1 MELGGLIL
9 INRLVYKGTLQYNM
23 TMYEGLQNLLELKGM
38 GLTRDPN
45 SNMPKAYTIRNLIP
59 MVAAQAMP
67 NQRTAPM
74 PMQQAAMP
82 MRPAPMPPQMS
93 QPVLRAEGGSLTE
106 GGSVAGND
114 YVVDAYTV
122 AALGNGSSEA
132 GGERLQAALPKASN
146 TDGSFSGMVD
156 APNGD
161 GMSDNVSYEVQ
172 EGGDITE
179 ARISKDEYIIDENQV
194 KEIGGGDA
202 GKGAERLDK
211 LREEIRQQAYGTT
224 KQPKQISASKTLR
237 EFMKEV
243 QLWDF

>member
-1 MELGGLIL
+1 
-9 INRLVYKGTLQYNM
+9 
-23 TMYEGLQNLLELKGM
+23 MYEGLQNLLELKGM

-59 MVAAQAMP
+59 MMAAQAMP

-74 PMQQAAMP
+74 SMP
-82 MRPAPMPPQMS
+82 LRPAPMPPQMS

-132 GGERLQAALPKASN
+132 GGERLEAALPQASD
-146 TDGSFSGMVD
+146 TDGSFSGMVN
-156 APNGD
+156 APSGD
-161 GMSDNVSYEVQ
+161 GMSDNVAYEVQ
-172 EGGDITE
+172 DGGDITE

-202 GKGAERLDK
+202 GLGAKRLDK

-224 KQPKQISASKTLR
+224 KQPKEISASEILR
-237 EFMKEV
+237 QLTKES
-243 QLWDF
+243 

>member
-1 MELGGLIL
+1 
-9 INRLVYKGTLQYNM
+9 
-23 TMYEGLQNLLELKGM
+23 MYEGLQNLLELKGM

-45 SNMPKAYTIRNLIP
+45 SNMPKAYTIKDLIP

-67 NQRTAPM
+67 NQRTAPV

-93 QPVLRAEGGSLTE
+93 QPMFRAEGGSLTE

-132 GGERLQAALPKASN
+132 GGERLDAVLPKASN

-172 EGGDITE
+172 DGGDITQ
-179 ARISKDEYIIDENQV
+179 ALISKDEYIIDENQV
-194 KEIGGGDA
+194 KEIGDGDSDI
-202 GKGAERLDK
+202 GAKRLDS
-211 LREEIRQQAYGTT
+211 LREQIRQQAYGTT
-224 KQPKQISASKTLR
+224 KQPKEINASEILR
-237 EFMKEV
+237 QLKKES
-243 QLWDF
+243 

>member
-1 MELGGLIL
+1 
-9 INRLVYKGTLQYNM
+9 
-23 TMYEGLQNLLELKGM
+23 MYEGLQNLLELKGM

-59 MVAAQAMP
+59 MMAAQAMP

-74 PMQQAAMP
+74 SMP
-82 MRPAPMPPQMS
+82 LRPAPMPPQMS

-132 GGERLQAALPKASN
+132 GGERLEAALPQASD

-156 APNGD
+156 APSGD
-161 GMSDNVSYEVQ
+161 GMSDNVAYEVQ
-172 EGGDITE
+172 DGGDITE

-202 GKGAERLDK
+202 GLGAKRLDK

-224 KQPKQISASKTLR
+224 KQPKEISASEILR
-237 EFMKEV
+237 QLTKES
-243 QLWDF
+243 

>member
-1 MELGGLIL
+1 
-9 INRLVYKGTLQYNM
+9 M

-59 MVAAQAMP
+59 MMAAQAMP

-74 PMQQAAMP
+74 SMP
-82 MRPAPMPPQMS
+82 LRPAPMPPQMS

-132 GGERLQAALPKASN
+132 GGERLEAALPQASD

-156 APNGD
+156 APSGD
-161 GMSDNVSYEVQ
+161 GMSDNVAYEVQ
-172 EGGDITE
+172 NGGDITE

-202 GKGAERLDK
+202 GLGAERLDK

-237 EFMKEV
+237 EFMKEI
-243 QLWDF
+243 

>member
-1 MELGGLIL
+1 
-9 INRLVYKGTLQYNM
+9 M

-45 SNMPKAYTIRNLIP
+45 SNMPKAYTIKDLIP
-59 MVAAQAMP
+59 MVAAQALP

-74 PMQQAAMP
+74 SMQQAAMP

-93 QPVLRAEGGSLTE
+93 QPMFRAEGGSLTE

-132 GGERLQAALPKASN
+132 GGERLDAVLPKASN

-172 EGGDITE
+172 DGGDITQ
-179 ARISKDEYIIDENQV
+179 ALISKDEYIIDENQV
-194 KEIGGGDA
+194 KEIGDGDSDI
-202 GKGAERLDK
+202 GAKRLDS
-211 LREEIRQQAYGTT
+211 LREQIRQQAYGTT
-224 KQPKQISASKTLR
+224 KQPKEINASEILR
-237 EFMKEV
+237 QLTKES
-243 QLWDF
+243 

>member
-1 MELGGLIL
+1 
-9 INRLVYKGTLQYNM
+9 M

-59 MVAAQAMP
+59 MMAAQAMP

-74 PMQQAAMP
+74 SMP
-82 MRPAPMPPQMS
+82 LRPAPMPPQMS

-132 GGERLQAALPKASN
+132 GGERLEAALPQASD

-156 APNGD
+156 APSGD
-161 GMSDNVSYEVQ
+161 GMSDNVAYEVQ
-172 EGGDITE
+172 NGGDITE

-202 GKGAERLDK
+202 GLGAKRLDK

-224 KQPKQISASKTLR
+224 KQPKEISASEILR
-237 EFMKEV
+237 QLTKES
-243 QLWDF
+243 

>member
-1 MELGGLIL
+1 
-9 INRLVYKGTLQYNM
+9 
-23 TMYEGLQNLLELKGM
+23 MYEGLQNLLELKGM

-45 SNMPKAYTIRNLIP
+45 SNMPKAYTIKDLIP

-67 NQRTAPM
+67 NQRTAPV

-93 QPVLRAEGGSLTE
+93 QPMFRAEGGSLTE

-132 GGERLQAALPKASN
+132 GGERLDAVLPKASN

-172 EGGDITE
+172 DGGDITQ
-179 ARISKDEYIIDENQV
+179 ALISKDEYIIDENQV
-194 KEIGGGDA
+194 KEIGDGDSDI
-202 GKGAERLDK
+202 GAKRLDS
-211 LREEIRQQAYGTT
+211 LREQIRQQAYGTI
-224 KQPKQISASKTLR
+224 KQPKEINASEILR
-237 EFMKEV
+237 QLTKES
-243 QLWDF
+243 

>member
-1 MELGGLIL
+1 
-9 INRLVYKGTLQYNM
+9 M

-45 SNMPKAYTIRNLIP
+45 SNMPKAYTIRDLIP

-67 NQRTAPM
+67 NQRTAPV

-93 QPVLRAEGGSLTE
+93 QPMFRAEGGSLTE

-132 GGERLQAALPKASN
+132 GGERLDAVLPKASN

-172 EGGDITE
+172 DGGDITQ
-179 ARISKDEYIIDENQV
+179 ALISKDEYIIDENQV
-194 KEIGGGDA
+194 KEIGDGDSDI
-202 GKGAERLDK
+202 GAKRLDS
-211 LREEIRQQAYGTT
+211 LREQIRQQAYGTT
-224 KQPKQISASKTLR
+224 KQPKEINASEILR
-237 EFMKEV
+237 QLTKES
-243 QLWDF
+243 

>member
-1 MELGGLIL
+1 
-9 INRLVYKGTLQYNM
+9 
-23 TMYEGLQNLLELKGM
+23 MYEGLQNLLELKGM

-45 SNMPKAYTIRNLIP
+45 SNMPKAYTIRDLIP
-59 MVAAQAMP
+59 MMAAQAMP

-74 PMQQAAMP
+74 SMP
-82 MRPAPMPPQMS
+82 LRPAPMPPQMS

-132 GGERLQAALPKASN
+132 GGERLEAALPQASD
-146 TDGSFSGMVD
+146 TDGSFSGMVN
-156 APNGD
+156 APSGD
-161 GMSDNVSYEVQ
+161 GMSDNVAYEVQ
-172 EGGDITE
+172 DGGDITE

-202 GKGAERLDK
+202 GLGAKRLDK

-224 KQPKQISASKTLR
+224 KQPKEISASEILR
-237 EFMKEV
+237 
-243 QLWDF
+243 QLTNES

>member
-1 MELGGLIL
+1 
-9 INRLVYKGTLQYNM
+9 M

-59 MVAAQAMP
+59 MMAAQAMP

-74 PMQQAAMP
+74 SMP
-82 MRPAPMPPQMS
+82 LRPAPMPPQMS

-132 GGERLQAALPKASN
+132 GGERLEAALPQASD

-156 APNGD
+156 APSGD
-161 GMSDNVSYEVQ
+161 GMSDNVAYEVQ
-172 EGGDITE
+172 DGGDITE

-202 GKGAERLDK
+202 GLGAKRLDK

-224 KQPKQISASKTLR
+224 KQPKEISASEILR
-237 EFMKEV
+237 QLTKES
-243 QLWDF
+243 

>member
-1 MELGGLIL
+1 
-9 INRLVYKGTLQYNM
+9 
-23 TMYEGLQNLLELKGM
+23 MYEGLQNLLELKGM

-59 MVAAQAMP
+59 MMAAQAMP

-74 PMQQAAMP
+74 SMP
-82 MRPAPMPPQMS
+82 LRPAPMPPQMS

-132 GGERLQAALPKASN
+132 GGERLEAALPQASD

-156 APNGD
+156 APSGD
-161 GMSDNVSYEVQ
+161 GMSDNVAYEVQ
-172 EGGDITE
+172 NGGDITE

-202 GKGAERLDK
+202 GLGAKRLDK

-224 KQPKQISASKTLR
+224 KQPKEISASEILR
-237 EFMKEV
+237 QLTKES
-243 QLWDF
+243 

>member
-1 MELGGLIL
+1 
-9 INRLVYKGTLQYNM
+9 M

-45 SNMPKAYTIRNLIP
+45 SNMPKAYTIKDLIP
-59 MVAAQAMP
+59 MVAAQALP

-74 PMQQAAMP
+74 SMP

-93 QPVLRAEGGSLTE
+93 QPMFRAEGGSLTE

-132 GGERLQAALPKASN
+132 GGERLDAALPQASN

-161 GMSDNVSYEVQ
+161 GMSDNVAYEVQ
-172 EGGDITE
+172 NGGDITE

-194 KEIGGGDA
+194 KEIGDGDA
-202 GKGAERLDK
+202 DLGTKRLDK
-211 LREEIRQQAYGTT
+211 LREQIRQQAYGTT
-224 KQPKQISASKTLR
+224 KQPKEISASEILR
-237 EFMKEV
+237 QLTKES
-243 QLWDF
+243 

>member
-1 MELGGLIL
+1 
-9 INRLVYKGTLQYNM
+9 
-23 TMYEGLQNLLELKGM
+23 MYEGLQNLLELKGM

-45 SNMPKAYTIRNLIP
+45 SNMPKAYTIRDLIP

-67 NQRTAPM
+67 NQRTAPV

-93 QPVLRAEGGSLTE
+93 QPMFRAEGGSLTE

-132 GGERLQAALPKASN
+132 GGERLDAVLPKASN

-172 EGGDITE
+172 DGGDITQ
-179 ARISKDEYIIDENQV
+179 ALISKDEYIIDENQV
-194 KEIGGGDA
+194 KEIGDGDSDI
-202 GKGAERLDK
+202 GAKRLDS
-211 LREEIRQQAYGTT
+211 LREQIRQQAYGTT
-224 KQPKQISASKTLR
+224 KQPKEINASEILR
-237 EFMKEV
+237 QLTKES
-243 QLWDF
+243 

>member
-1 MELGGLIL
+1 
-9 INRLVYKGTLQYNM
+9 
-23 TMYEGLQNLLELKGM
+23 MYEGLQNLLELKGM

-45 SNMPKAYTIRNLIP
+45 SNMPKAYTIRDLIP

-93 QPVLRAEGGSLTE
+93 QPMFRAEGGSLTE

-132 GGERLQAALPKASN
+132 GGERLDAVLPKASN

-172 EGGDITE
+172 DGGDITQ
-179 ARISKDEYIIDENQV
+179 ALISKDEYIIDENQV
-194 KEIGGGDA
+194 KEIGDGDSDI
-202 GKGAERLDK
+202 GAKRLDS
-211 LREEIRQQAYGTT
+211 LREQIRQQAYGTT
-224 KQPKQISASKTLR
+224 KQPKEINASEILR
-237 EFMKEV
+237 QLTKES
-243 QLWDF
+243 

>member
-1 MELGGLIL
+1 
-9 INRLVYKGTLQYNM
+9 M

-45 SNMPKAYTIRNLIP
+45 SNMPKAYTIKDLIP

-67 NQRTAPM
+67 NQRTAPV

-93 QPVLRAEGGSLTE
+93 QPMFRAEGGSLTE

-132 GGERLQAALPKASN
+132 GGERLDAVLPKASN

-172 EGGDITE
+172 DGGDITQ
-179 ARISKDEYIIDENQV
+179 ALISKDEYIIDENQV
-194 KEIGGGDA
+194 KEIGDGDSDI
-202 GKGAERLDK
+202 GAKRLDS
-211 LREEIRQQAYGTT
+211 LREQIRQQAYGTT
-224 KQPKQISASKTLR
+224 KQPKEINASEILR
-237 EFMKEV
+237 QLTKES
-243 QLWDF
+243 

>member
-1 MELGGLIL
+1 
-9 INRLVYKGTLQYNM
+9 M

-82 MRPAPMPPQMS
+82 MQQAAMPMRPAPMPPQMS

-114 YVVDAYTV
+114 YVVDAYHGCCT
-122 AALGNGSSEA
+122 G
-132 GGERLQAALPKASN
+132 
-146 TDGSFSGMVD
+146 
-156 APNGD
+156 
-161 GMSDNVSYEVQ
+161 
-172 EGGDITE
+172 
-179 ARISKDEYIIDENQV
+179 
-194 KEIGGGDA
+194 
-202 GKGAERLDK
+202 
-211 LREEIRQQAYGTT
+211 
-224 KQPKQISASKTLR
+224 
-237 EFMKEV
+237 
-243 QLWDF
+243 

>member
-45 SNMPKAYTIRNLIP
+45 SNMPKAYTIRDLIP
-59 MVAAQAMP
+59 MVAAQAIP

-74 PMQQAAMP
+74 SMP

-93 QPVLRAEGGSLTE
+93 QPMFRAEGGSLTE

-132 GGERLQAALPKASN
+132 GGERLEAALPQASD

-156 APNGD
+156 APSGD
-161 GMSDNVSYEVQ
+161 GMSDNVAYEVQ
-172 EGGDITE
+172 NGGDITE

-202 GKGAERLDK
+202 GLGAKRLDK

-237 EFMKEV
+237 EFMKEIQV
-243 QLWDF
+243 WDF

>member
-1 MELGGLIL
+1 
-9 INRLVYKGTLQYNM
+9 
-23 TMYEGLQNLLELKGM
+23 MYEGLQNLLELKGM

-74 PMQQAAMP
+74 PMRPAPMP

-93 QPVLRAEGGSLTE
+93 QPVQRAEGGSLTE

-132 GGERLQAALPKASN
+132 GGERLEAALPKASN

-161 GMSDNVSYEVQ
+161 GMSDNVAYEVQ

-194 KEIGGGDA
+194 KEIGDGDSDI
-202 GKGAERLDK
+202 GAKRLDS
-211 LREEIRQQAYGTT
+211 LREQIRQQAYGTT
-224 KQPKQISASKTLR
+224 KQPKEINASEILR
-237 EFMKEV
+237 
-243 QLWDF
+243 QLTRKS

>member
-1 MELGGLIL
+1 
-9 INRLVYKGTLQYNM
+9 
-23 TMYEGLQNLLELKGM
+23 MYEGLQNLLELKGM

-45 SNMPKAYTIRNLIP
+45 SNMPKAYTIKDLIP
-59 MVAAQAMP
+59 MVAAQALP

-74 PMQQAAMP
+74 SMP

-93 QPVLRAEGGSLTE
+93 QPMFRAEGGSLTE

-132 GGERLQAALPKASN
+132 GGERLDAALPQASN

-161 GMSDNVSYEVQ
+161 GMSDNVAYEVQ
-172 EGGDITE
+172 NGGDITE

-194 KEIGGGDA
+194 KEIGDGDA
-202 GKGAERLDK
+202 DLGTKRLDK
-211 LREEIRQQAYGTT
+211 LREQIRQQAYGTT
-224 KQPKQISASKTLR
+224 KQPKEISASEILR
-237 EFMKEV
+237 QLTKES
-243 QLWDF
+243 

>member
-1 MELGGLIL
+1 
-9 INRLVYKGTLQYNM
+9 M

-74 PMQQAAMP
+74 PMRQAA
-82 MRPAPMPPQMS
+82 MPPQMS
-93 QPVLRAEGGSLTE
+93 QPVQRAEGGSLTE

-132 GGERLQAALPKASN
+132 GGERLEAALPKASN

-161 GMSDNVSYEVQ
+161 GMSDNVAYEVQ

-194 KEIGGGDA
+194 KEIGDGDSDI
-202 GKGAERLDK
+202 GAKRLDS
-211 LREEIRQQAYGTT
+211 LREQIRQQAYGTT
-224 KQPKQISASKTLR
+224 KQPKEINASEILR
-237 EFMKEV
+237 
-243 QLWDF
+243 QLTRKS

>member
-1 MELGGLIL
+1 
-9 INRLVYKGTLQYNM
+9 
-23 TMYEGLQNLLELKGM
+23 MYEGLQNLLELKGM

-45 SNMPKAYTIRNLIP
+45 SNMPKAYTIKDLIP

-67 NQRTAPM
+67 NQRTAPV

-93 QPVLRAEGGSLTE
+93 QPMFRAEGGSLTE

-132 GGERLQAALPKASN
+132 GGERLDAVLPKASN

-172 EGGDITE
+172 DGGDITQ
-179 ARISKDEYIIDENQV
+179 ALISKDEYIIDENQV
-194 KEIGGGDA
+194 KEIGDGDSDI
-202 GKGAERLDK
+202 GAKRLDS
-211 LREEIRQQAYGTT
+211 LREQIRQQAYGTT
-224 KQPKQISASKTLR
+224 KQPKEINASEILR
-237 EFMKEV
+237 QLTKES
-243 QLWDF
+243 

>member
-1 MELGGLIL
+1 
-9 INRLVYKGTLQYNM
+9 
-23 TMYEGLQNLLELKGM
+23 MYEGLQNLLELKGM

-59 MVAAQAMP
+59 MMAAQAMP

-74 PMQQAAMP
+74 SMP
-82 MRPAPMPPQMS
+82 LRPAPMPPQMS

-132 GGERLQAALPKASN
+132 GGERLEAALPQASD

-156 APNGD
+156 APSGD
-161 GMSDNVSYEVQ
+161 GMSDNVAYEVQ
-172 EGGDITE
+172 NGGDITE

-202 GKGAERLDK
+202 GLGAERLDK

-237 EFMKEV
+237 EFMKEI
-243 QLWDF
+243 

>member
-1 MELGGLIL
+1 
-9 INRLVYKGTLQYNM
+9 
-23 TMYEGLQNLLELKGM
+23 MYEGLQNLLELKGM

-59 MVAAQAMP
+59 MMAAQAMP

-74 PMQQAAMP
+74 SMP
-82 MRPAPMPPQMS
+82 LRPAPMPPQMS

-132 GGERLQAALPKASN
+132 GGERLEAALPQASD

-156 APNGD
+156 APSGD
-161 GMSDNVSYEVQ
+161 GMSDNVAYEVQ
-172 EGGDITE
+172 NGGDITE

-202 GKGAERLDK
+202 GLGAKRLDK

-237 EFMKEV
+237 EFMKEI
-243 QLWDF
+243 